1 MFPSM
6 AGTRPAAF
14 FDLDGT
20 LITANSGGLWM
31 KRERRLGRISFRQLV
46 EGTIYLVAYRFRAL
60 DMERVTVKALETVKG
75 EREQAVRQWTRAWF
89 YDEVVPFEAPGARP
103 AIEHHRGRGEP
114 VVLLTSA
121 SLYESEAAVEHFGL
135 DDLLCT
141 RYEVRDG
148 LFTGDIVRPLC
159 YGAGKIA
166 HAERYAAAH
175 DVDIDRSTFY
185 TDSFT
190 DLPMLRRVG
199 QPRVVNPDLRLRLT
213 ALREGWPVL
222 DWR

>member
-1 MFPSM
+1 MGSR
-6 AGTRPAAF
+6 TAAF

-31 KRERRLGRISFRQLV
+31 RRERRLGRISFRQLI
-46 EGTIYLVAYRFRAL
+46 EGSIYLVAYRFRAL

-89 YDEVVPFEAPGARP
+89 YDEVVPFEAPGARL
-103 AIEHHRGRGEP
+103 ALAHHRARGEP

-121 SLYESEAAVEHFGL
+121 SLYESEAAAEHFEL
-135 DDLLCT
+135 DDFLCT
-141 RYEVRDG
+141 RYEVKDG

-166 HAERYAAAH
+166 HAERYAAEH
-175 DVDIDRSTFY
+175 GIDLDRSAFY
-185 TDSFT
+185 SDSFT

-213 ALREGWPVL
+213 AMKEGWLVL